1 MKLRLIYAAMLLFLF
16 ASCATVSNTTS
27 IATIKHQNNKNQI
40 SMQFQ
45 GKDDCCVEMKD
56 CEGIW
61 NHEKQSIYLTGLL
74 VKSDCI
80 GTAEEISIGIH
91 GVDLKNIKFP
101 HVICCDLNESGYV
114 SWYNEA
120 EVQRE
125 RKLCATT
132 GSCEYQGDVK
142 RDKIILKL
150 TGFENNVLKGNFE
163 GRIFLKGTAQLKFVK
178 TSEYKD
184 ISKGTFRVNL
194 SKEQEI
200 KRSNYLVDNR

>member
-1 MKLRLIYAAMLLFLF
+1 MKLQLIYACMGMFLL
-16 ASCATVSNTTS
+16 ASCSTVSNTAG
-27 IATIKHQNNKNQI
+27 IAKFEHQKNKNQI
-40 SMQFQ
+40 SMQFS
-45 GKDDCCVEMKD
+45 GNEDCCVEMKD

-61 NHEKQSIYLTGLL
+61 NSEKQSIYLTGLM

-80 GTAEEISIGIH
+80 GTTEEISIEVQ
-91 GVDLKNIKFP
+91 GVDLKNIEFP
-101 HVICCDLNESGYV
+101 HVVCCDLNESGYV

-125 RKLCATT
+125 RNFCAAT

-142 RDKIILKL
+142 RDKVKLTL
-150 TGFENNVLKGNFE
+150 TGFENNVLHGSFE
-163 GRIFLKGTAQLKFVK
+163 GRIFLKGTGQLKFVK

-194 SKEQEI
+194 SKEQVT
-200 KRSNYLVDNR
+200 KRNNYLVDNR